1 MPEVNIDEAKAH
13 KLFQSH
19 DSVSH
24 IEINVAGKKIVF
36 ASEVWEKKKTEKRA
50 DFDILDNVLW
60 INLKSGWWAY
70 SQILR
75 EP

>member
-36 ASEVWEKKKTEKRA
+36 VKYEKKKKKKKTEKRA

-60 INLKSGWWAY
+60 INLKSVVDGPTAKF
-70 SQILR
+70 
-75 EP
+75 

>member
-36 ASEVWEKKKTEKRA
+36 VKYGKKKKKKKKKQKKELTLI
-50 DFDILDNVLW
+50 FW
-60 INLKSGWWAY
+60 IMFCGL
-70 SQILR
+70 I
-75 EP
+75 

>member
-36 ASEVWEKKKTEKRA
+36 VKYEKKKKKKKNRK
-50 DFDILDNVLW
+50 
-60 INLKSGWWAY
+60 KS
-70 SQILR
+70 
-75 EP
+75 